1 MDPNNA
7 LTQHFLAYVLLKMNR
22 PAEAVAHLLRALELG
37 SAFTADQLADLQ
49 RTFETSGT
57 TAFFRMQAQYAQQL
71 TERGKYRSP
80 LLIGLAYGA
89 AGDRDLALSWLEKA
103 VDEHAPW
110 LPELKLEPTYDPFRS
125 DPRFIALLKR
135 VGLEK

>member
-7 LTQHFLAYVLLKMNR
+7 LTQHFLAYVLLNR

-37 SAFTADQLADLQ
+37 SALTADQLADLQ

-57 TAFFRMQAQYAQQL
+57 TAFFRMQARYAQQL

>member
-1 MDPNNA
+1 
-7 LTQHFLAYVLLKMNR
+7 VIS
-22 PAEAVAHLLRALELG
+22 VAPIDR
-37 SAFTADQLADLQ
+37 SAFTANQLADLQ

-80 LLIGLAYGA
+80 LLIGLAYAA